1 LKSWPALDFGLKGI
15 KFDDFF
21 TLKFIMMQKC
31 KFYSYAL
38 LQPIYIAKY
47 SLLPIIVINS
57 YISEGDLK
65 HNFLNLRKCSKTI
78 QQQTNLFPS

>member
-1 LKSWPALDFGLKGI
+1 MSRLKLKSWPALDFGLKGI

-38 LQPIYIAKY
+38 LQPIYIAK
-47 SLLPIIVINS
+47 
-57 YISEGDLK
+57 
-65 HNFLNLRKCSKTI
+65 
-78 QQQTNLFPS
+78 